1 MFNEELNNVKKELSS
16 KVTNMMPHLPK
27 YAGSAHW
34 ARALKRRIDRP
45 MEVCSIF
52 LILKNYPE
60 SCMLSSYARTYGVV
74 VVIL

>member
-45 MEVCSIF
+45 MEV
-52 LILKNYPE
+52 LKRKKPKRLKKLYKNRP
-60 SCMLSSYARTYGVV
+60 SWLSA
-74 VVIL
+74 